1 MSARPLALSV
11 IMPAR
16 NEAET
21 LPWSLAALL
30 RSDLPRQD
38 WELIIVD
45 DASGDA
51 TAEVARRYAD
61 RVIELPGPRPFG
73 PAYARNRAA
82 ATARGEILVFIDA
95 DVCVHGDTL
104 RRFAE
109 LFRDDPSVGAAFGSY
124 DANPTAPGL
133 VSQYRNLLHHHV
145 HQRSGGDAD
154 TFWAG
159 CGAVRRNVFVEAD
172 MFDEWHYSRPQIEDI
187 ELGARI
193 RSLGHRIVLRPEIQ
207 ATHRKRWT
215 LGAVIR
221 TDLLDRGVPWTRL
234 LVQRGSVMRTAT
246 LNLKRVEKVKT
257 VLVWGAVACATV
269 ALPTRDWRWLIAATV
284 LLLVVIAGSAGVY
297 ACFARVRGLWFALTT
312 IPLQLLYYL
321 TNGVSVGMGW
331 LVHHTVG
338 EPRPD
343 PLIEAYTEVGA
354 VLDPP
359 LPSRRRRDPWRE
371 TATP

>member
-1 MSARPLALSV
+1 VSPHPLALSV
-11 IMPAR
+11 IVPAR

-21 LPWSLAALL
+21 LPWSLGALL
-30 RSDLPRQD
+30 RSDLPRQH
-38 WELIIVD
+38 WELIVVD

-82 ATARGEILVFIDA
+82 AAARGEILAFIDA
-95 DVCVHGDTL
+95 DVCVHTDTL
-104 RRFAE
+104 RRFAD
-109 LFRDDPSVGAAFGSY
+109 LFRDDPGVGAAFGSY

-159 CGAVRRNVFVEAD
+159 CGAVRHSVFVEAD

-207 ATHRKRWT
+207 ATHRKQWT

-246 LNLKRVEKVKT
+246 LNLKRAEKVKT
-257 VLVWGAVACATV
+257 VLVWGAAACATV
-269 ALPTRDWRWLIAATV
+269 ALPARDWRWLIAAAV
-284 LLLVVIAGSAGVY
+284 LLQRWRLRLLRAGTRVVVCAGDHPAANALLPDERRVGGHGLAGPPRRGR
-297 ACFARVRGLWFALTT
+297 AQARSTHRGVH
-312 IPLQLLYYL
+312 
-321 TNGVSVGMGW
+321 GGW
-331 LVHHTVG
+331 SG
-338 EPRPD
+338 PRPSAS
-343 PLIEAYTEVGA
+343 LST
-354 VLDPP
+354 
-359 LPSRRRRDPWRE
+359 PS
-371 TATP
+371 